1 MNSQEYSSVSQIE
14 NTEENQDNPP
24 EYQEVLAGRKS
35 SILRRISIQN
45 TVEMS
50 DLESC
55 CSPNKNRKTKLAIAL
70 AVVLIGIIIACIADS
85 YHKIH
90 EGNVGVYYKY
100 GALQERVS
108 DPGVHFLLPF
118 IEDFKEVRI
127 RPETFTMEDVRAIT
141 KDGIENTFKEL
152 TTITT
157 VRKDKL
163 VPMTK
168 KFGTDFKKALV
179 FDRIKEELRIFCAN
193 HTIDEVYNT
202 MFLDIVDTVLTNVRT
217 SIKRLGE
224 EGVEI
229 LNLVIPKPEIPAD
242 IAHNYKQVK
251 VQWTEQLVATQQ
263 QKTEKIK
270 KETELI
276 KALADAE
283 REKQVLEIHIE
294 EKILEKEGEKN
305 ISMINNEIR
314 KEAEEN
320 DAQIKKYKIEQEA
333 LANAQLHTPEYVKL
347 HLAKSISNNTKFY
360 FSENSAVGSI
370 LAKIL
375 GNE

>member
-1 MNSQEYSSVSQIE
+1 
-14 NTEENQDNPP
+14 
-24 EYQEVLAGRKS
+24 
-35 SILRRISIQN
+35 
-45 TVEMS
+45 MS

-370 LAKIL
+370 FAKIL

>member
-24 EYQEVLAGRKS
+24 EYQEVLAGNKS
-35 SILRRISIQN
+35 SILRRSSIKN

-320 DAQIKKYKIEQEA
+320 DAKIKKYKIEQEA

-370 LAKIL
+370 FAKIL